1 MSKLPYERPTLVR
14 HQMGQMNKF
23 GRLQGMRPLTHIDG
37 VAVSDLVA
45 KYGSP
50 LFVFSQKTLINR
62 YRELQQAFSRRYA
75 KVRSAWSYKTNYL
88 EAICR
93 TFHKEGSWAEVV
105 SPFEYEKAIRTGIV
119 PDHIHWNGPYKPDAA
134 IERALSGG
142 AMIHID
148 NFDELSR
155 IERIAEKMGNPSQG
169 RAASELGD

>member
-1 MSKLPYERPTLVR
+1 MSKASLRAPHAGAPPDGTDEQVWPFARNAATHTHRRRCGFRSGGQVR
-14 HQMGQMNKF
+14 
-23 GRLQGMRPLTHIDG
+23 IA
-37 VAVSDLVA
+37 AVC
-45 KYGSP
+45 
-50 LFVFSQKTLINR
+50 VFPKTLINR

-75 KVRSAWSYKTNYL
+75 KVRIAWSYKTNYL

-93 TFHKEGSWAEVV
+93 TFHKGSWAEVV

-155 IERIAEKMGNPSQG
+155 IERIAEKWESVPKWS
-169 RAASELGD
+169 RCV